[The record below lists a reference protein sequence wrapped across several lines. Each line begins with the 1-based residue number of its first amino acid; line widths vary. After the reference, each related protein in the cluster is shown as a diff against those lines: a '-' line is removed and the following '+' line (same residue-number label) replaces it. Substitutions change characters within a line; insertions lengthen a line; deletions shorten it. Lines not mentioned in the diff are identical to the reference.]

1 MSNNNNLAKGLHRL
15 ANKFSEGWHDWPLID
30 VSDIVLLLDAAK
42 ALSAPAAPVA
52 VPREAMI
59 HALGALEEIAFAGI
73 SSAGPEINDATVDWN
88 DSHAWQLIG
97 IAAQAANT
105 VRGMLAASRA
115 APAPMWRQMGADS
128 PEQWEL
134 FKARQAAKKDGCE
147 A

>member
-42 ALSAPAAPVA
+42 ALSAPVAPVA
-52 VPREAMI
+52 VPLVSPCTTCNGMGYLDGQGTVCGKCGGE
-59 HALGALEEIAFAGI
+59 G
-73 SSAGPEINDATVDWN
+73 SGPY
-88 DSHAWQLIG
+88 
-97 IAAQAANT
+97 
-105 VRGMLAASRA
+105 
-115 APAPMWRQMGADS
+115 PMWRQMGAES
-128 PEQWEL
+128 AEQWEL